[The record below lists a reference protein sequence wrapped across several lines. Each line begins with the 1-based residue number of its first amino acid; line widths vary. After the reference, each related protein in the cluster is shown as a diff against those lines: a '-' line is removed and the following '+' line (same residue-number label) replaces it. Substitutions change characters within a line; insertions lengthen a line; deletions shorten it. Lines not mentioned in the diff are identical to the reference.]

1 MGILKKLFG
10 FLFAD
15 EPEFQMPS
23 ANATFDKPATPTS
36 FSPPATGGE
45 PFANPIEIQ
54 YVNFQGEA
62 KTFAG
67 DADSLRAK
75 GKHISVCVQ
84 PTGARIALSRKRI
97 QNADDVNAVLE
108 KLPDPNEARVLN
120 YHKSRGTTSE
130 RYEELKQKYPNY

>member
-10 FLFAD
+10 FLFSDGPDFA
-15 EPEFQMPS
+15 MPS

-36 FSPPATGGE
+36 FPAAATGGE

-54 YVNFQGEA
+54 YVNAQGEA

-67 DADSLRAK
+67 DANSIRVK

-84 PTGARIALSRKRI
+84 PTGARIALSRDRI
-97 QNADDVNAVLE
+97 GNPGAIDAIVCD
-108 KLPDPNEARVLN
+108 LPDADEARVLN

-130 RYEELKQKYPNY
+130 RYEQLRQKYPNY